1 MFQEKYIKAYNNV
14 EISELN
20 IDELLLQ
27 VEDQK
32 SIGKLI
38 FQFIRPIAVPVLSL
52 CLVFLLIMPVL
63 AEEIPAVYRLI
74 QKYAPALTE
83 YILSEE
89 ACSTSKNITLQLEAV
104 NIQENDAE
112 IILSF
117 RDAEGSP
124 LDQIKGKVDLYDS
137 YRIQNYGETSVIG
150 GCSFLEYDPETDKAY
165 FKIDITSDKTF
176 ERNRIKFTV
185 RQLLTNYIKEER
197 RVDLTN
203 MIEDPKEKI
212 PEYDC
217 GGGGIENW
225 SKIPFL
231 TKDGSNSDWNI
242 RVMDVVELEETL
254 LEDLRITGV
263 AYDEGV
269 LRVQQCRGNFQEADR
284 HIMLYLKDENGNEK
298 LPDSGANWQE
308 EIQGERVL
316 FEEDWFLITEEEL
329 KEYELYG
336 MFYIK
341 DGSVK
346 GNWEVVVDLGK

>member
-1 MFQEKYIKAYNNV
+1 MFQERYERAYNNIEV
-14 EISELN
+14 SKIN
-20 IDELLLQ
+20 IDKLWMRAE
-27 VEDQK
+27 ENRCT
-32 SIGKLI
+32 GKII
-38 FQFIRPIAVPVLSL
+38 FQLIRPIAVPVLSL
-52 CLVFLLIMPVL
+52 CLAFLLIVPVL

-89 ACSTSKNITLQLEAV
+89 TSSTSKNITLQLEAV
-104 NIQENDAE
+104 NIQDNDAE

-117 RDAEGSP
+117 RDAEGSS
-124 LDQIKGKVDLYDS
+124 LDQVKGKVDLYDS

-150 GCSFLEYDPETDKAY
+150 GCSFLEYDSATDKAY

-176 ERNRIKFTV
+176 ERNRVKFAV
-185 RQLLTNYIKEER
+185 CQLLTNYTKEER
-197 RVDLTN
+197 RIDLSS
-203 MIEDPKEKI
+203 MIVDPKEKI
-212 PEYDC
+212 PEYCC
-217 GGGGIENW
+217 GGGGLGNQ
-225 SKIPFL
+225 SKIPFF
-231 TKDGSNSDWNI
+231 TDNSNV
-242 RVMDVVELEETL
+242 RVMDVVELKEEL

-284 HIMLYLKDENGNEK
+284 HIMLYLKDENGNKK
-298 LPDSGANWQE
+298 LPDCSASWQE
-308 EIQGERVL
+308 EIQEERVG

-346 GNWEVVVDLGK
+346 GNWEVVADLGK